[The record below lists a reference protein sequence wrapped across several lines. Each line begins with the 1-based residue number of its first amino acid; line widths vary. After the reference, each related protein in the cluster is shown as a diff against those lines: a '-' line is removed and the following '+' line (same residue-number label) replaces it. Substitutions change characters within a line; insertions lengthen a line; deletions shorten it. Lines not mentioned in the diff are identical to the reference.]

1 LNPVN
6 TPPKA
11 VIIFNPFAGRGKA
24 PETARKAK
32 KHLKKNGWEVCSI
45 VATHYAGHI
54 ETVLAKEWAKKVQLI
69 VLVGGDG
76 TLRELVS
83 GLWLAKLDVDIGFIP
98 MGNANV
104 VARELSI
111 PLNTKSAI
119 RLLNT
124 GQTKKVDIC
133 ILKQSSQDDMV
144 FLAMLE
150 IGYGAKVI
158 QFVDQLRNGGLKA
171 LYRLW
176 GDLVYIIAGFLALK
190 GTGKDNFTATIATLG
205 KTCNTTNTTT
215 PPSANDII
223 TGPILSSSH
232 CIVAN
237 MQTYAKGWSLTPE
250 AKYNDGLLDI
260 AISKKNNILT
270 IIKTFLA
277 ATQKRKLSAPIMSYF
292 QAEHIAISG
301 QPSLFVQVDGDPI
314 AFSGQAEVIIEKE
327 AFSII
332 ANSEPTH

>member
-1 LNPVN
+1 MDPLS
-6 TPPKA
+6 TQPKA

-24 PETARKAK
+24 SYTARKAK
-32 KHLKKNGWEVCSI
+32 RHLKKNGWKVCSVI
-45 VATHYAGHI
+45 ATHYAGHI

-83 GLWLAKLDVDIGFIP
+83 GLWLAKLDVNIGFIP

-111 PLNTKSAI
+111 PLAPKAAIKLLTSTNT
-119 RLLNT
+119 N
-124 GQTKKVDIC
+124 KVDIC
-133 ILKQSSQDDMV
+133 ILKQENQADMV

-150 IGYGAKVI
+150 IGYGAKVV
-158 QFVDQLRNGGLKA
+158 QFVDQLRNGGLKS

-190 GTGKDNFTATIATLG
+190 GTGKDNFTATIDTLG
-205 KTCNTTNTTT
+205 KTSNATNTTT
-215 PPSANDII
+215 SLPANEHI
-223 TGPILSSSH
+223 TGSILSSSH
-232 CIVAN
+232 CIIAN

-250 AKYNDGLLDI
+250 AKYDDGLLDV

-270 IIKTFLA
+270 VIKTFMA
-277 ATQKRKLSAPIMSYF
+277 AAQKRKLSAPIMSYF
-292 QAEHIAISG
+292 QAEHISISG

-314 AFSGQAEVIIEKE
+314 SFSGQAEVIIEKE
-327 AFSII
+327 AFTII
-332 ANSEPTH
+332 VN